1 MATTPEK
8 TIGAERMS
16 QSAARPQRD
25 TRLDVLRGLAL
36 ITIFINHVPGQIFEY
51 VTTKNFGFSD
61 AAEAFVL
68 ISGIA
73 VGLAYGS
80 GFRPGNRLKMAVK
93 AAKRAFTLYLAHMIT
108 TFMTLAL
115 FICGAWLFHRP
126 GLLVEI
132 NILAVLM
139 NLKEGIPA
147 LLLLGHQIGYN
158 NILPM
163 YGALMLMV
171 PIILLLNARSPLLAL
186 GVSGTV
192 WLLAGIYQVAPH
204 NMLIESYWF
213 LNPLSWQFLFTIGI
227 VSMLHIKR
235 GGTIPRHPLLFAA
248 AAGYVALS
256 FVWVTGHLWAFGNSL
271 AALGLPPVITGFD
284 KTFLSLPR
292 LLHVL
297 ALTYLVI
304 SIPALSRILRRP
316 ADHPLTILGRH
327 SLNIFVAGT
336 ILAMIGQVVLY
347 ITNKDPLVG
356 PLFVIAGVATQFAYA
371 YYLER
376 KRQQG
381 KVKGKLVTEPA
392 SIPVPVRIGGTA
404 NAYRRNERK

>member
-1 MATTPEK
+1 MAATPEYA
-8 TIGAERMS
+8 IGAERLP
-16 QSAARPQRD
+16 QSAVRPARD

-80 GFRPGNRLKMAVK
+80 GFKVGRRLDMAKK
-93 AAKRAFTLYLAHMIT
+93 AIKRAFTLYLAHMIT

-139 NLKEGIPA
+139 NLTEGIPA

-171 PIILLLNARSPLLAL
+171 PIILLLYSAHPLLAL
-186 GVSGTV
+186 GVSAAV
-192 WLLAGIYQVAPH
+192 WLVAGVYQIAPH
-204 NMLIESYWF
+204 NMLIADYWF
-213 LNPLSWQFLFTIGI
+213 LNPLSWQFLFTIGAVGI
-227 VSMLHIKR
+227 MHVKR
-235 GGTIPRHPLLFAA
+235 GGKLPEHPMLFVLAS
-248 AAGYVALS
+248 GYVALS
-256 FVWVTGHLWAFGNSL
+256 FAWVVGQLWDLGNVL
-271 AALGLPPVITGFD
+271 AALGLPPVLTGFD

-297 ALTYLVI
+297 SLSYLVI
-304 SIPALSRILRRP
+304 NIPVLSRILSRP
-316 ADHPLTILGRH
+316 SDHPLTIIGRH

-336 ILAMIGQVVLY
+336 ILAMAGQVLLY
-347 ITNKDPLVG
+347 ITNHDQMIG
-356 PLFVIAGVATQFAYA
+356 ALFVVAGISGQFAYA
-371 YYLER
+371 YHLER
-376 KRQQG
+376 KRIDG
-381 KVKGKLVTEPA
+381 SVKARSMGRRA
-392 SIPVPVRIGGTA
+392 SVPVAVRVGDGSRKL
-404 NAYRRNERK
+404 YRDK